1 MHFASRL
8 NLTQTSCRDIPDKPG
23 KVSGTRS
30 VAEPV
35 DRGISRS
42 EFDALVA
49 EVNALKAQI
58 ALLKIGNGNAERST
72 VTKSRGNGNVASS
85 ALTPAEKQRRYR
97 ERLKNKN

>member
-1 MHFASRL
+1 MSLKSSFDAYGNALPKASDRL
-8 NLTQTSCRDIPDKPG
+8 AVR
-23 KVSGTRS
+23 TRS
-30 VAEPV
+30 VTEPV
-35 DRGISRS
+35 DSGISRS

-72 VTKSRGNGNVASS
+72 VTRSRGNGN

>member
-1 MHFASRL
+1 MSLKSSFDAYGNALPKAQDRL
-8 NLTQTSCRDIPDKPG
+8 SVVR
-23 KVSGTRS
+23 TRS
-30 VAEPV
+30 VTEPV
-35 DRGISRS
+35 DSGISRS

-72 VTKSRGNGNVASS
+72 VTRSRGNGN

>member
-1 MHFASRL
+1 MSLKSSFDAYGNALPRAQDRL
-8 NLTQTSCRDIPDKPG
+8 SVR
-23 KVSGTRS
+23 TRS
-30 VAEPV
+30 VTEPV
-35 DRGISRS
+35 DSGISRS